1 MIKNLNIK
9 KYRKLEDIEF
19 DFTKYINIISGTNGT
34 CKTSLL
40 HIISNSFQAINTK
53 SPWLK
58 EKDVVGVIKKIN
70 KISNPKIE
78 YLTRGDKEYNDPA
91 PEIKG
96 ELFKS
101 SYFDGS
107 ELNFRRH
114 NSASSIKTRF
124 SIKPKYNNPGE
135 ESLIPL
141 PIIYLGLFR
150 LFSYGEFK
158 EDDLIQKI
166 TAKMPDKY
174 LDEIKDI
181 YEKFTGVQIEYE
193 NQHDMGGIKTRAQF
207 KSNKKGIDSNTIS
220 AGEDNLFIILTAIVS
235 LKYYYESIESQKEI
249 ESIILIDELDA
260 TLHPAF
266 QIKLLDLFREYSKEY
281 KIQIFFT
288 THSITLLEYA
298 FSRKDNVIYLLDNID
313 TVSKIDNIDKYK
325 VQMFLKNKLEAD
337 IYEEKKIPIFT
348 EDEEARIFLNLLFSY
363 YKESNE
369 EFSKVLSYFH
379 LVDASLSSTAI
390 TNIFKDDSILKT
402 TLRSIAI
409 LDGDQPNINITNHL
423 IKLPGNK
430 SPEILLFEY
439 ANKIY
444 DENNK
449 FWTNLSIIE
458 KGYTKPYFREYI
470 KVCIDSIEAEIT
482 EKKAQGIPTSGIRRE
497 KSKKCFNQYQ
507 DFFKCLTMHWIR
519 DETNKVSIER
529 FFANLKIVFKKVA
542 DYHNINP
549 NIWNN

>member
-19 DFTKYINIISGTNGT
+19 EFTKYINIISGTNGT

-91 PEIKG
+91 PGVKG

-101 SYFDGS
+101 NYFDNTN
-107 ELNFRRH
+107 LNFRRH
-114 NSASSIKTRF
+114 NSKSTITTRF
-124 SIKPKYNNPGE
+124 SIKPEYNNPGE

-158 EDDLIQKI
+158 EDDLIQEI
-166 TAKMPDKY
+166 TTKMPDKY
-174 LDEIKDI
+174 LDEIKNI
-181 YEKFTGVQIEYE
+181 YESFTGVQIEYE

-266 QIKLLDLFREYSKEY
+266 QIKLLDLFREYSEKY

-298 FSRKDNVIYLLDNID
+298 FFRKDNVIYLLDNID
-313 TVSKIDNIDKYK
+313 KVSKIDNIDKYK

-337 IYEEKKIPIFT
+337 IYEEKKIPVFT
-348 EDEEARIFLNLLFSY
+348 EDEEARIFLKLLFSY
-363 YKESNE
+363 HKETNE
-369 EFSKVLSYFH
+369 EFNKAFSYFH
-379 LVDASLSSTAI
+379 LVDASLSCAAI
-390 TNIFKDDSILKT
+390 ENIFSDDSLLRT

-409 LDGDQPNINITNHL
+409 LDGDQEKINLTNHL
-423 IKLPGNK
+423 MKLPGNK

-439 ANKIY
+439 ANKIFN
-444 DENNK
+444 ERNK
-449 FWTNLSIIE
+449 FWENLSIIE
-458 KGYTKPYFREYI
+458 KGYTKTYFRDYI
-470 KVCIDSIEAEIT
+470 KVDIDNIEKEIA
-482 EKKAQGIPTSGIRRE
+482 EKKAQNISTSGIRRE
-497 KSKKCFNQYQ
+497 KSKKCFNKYQ
-507 DFFKCLTMHWIR
+507 DFFKCLAIHWIR
-519 DETNKVSIER
+519 DETNKKSIDQ
-529 FFANLKIVFKKVA
+529 FFTNLKAIFKKVA